1 MAVHPEEAPVNEMPE
16 LQLRGQPAAGIDG
29 RGLAAAIRGS
39 GRDLAIAL
47 SLANLCFLRVWSE
60 LLTYQRADTYLMRTP
75 PGPAAL
81 MAATTA
87 VLLMAGTLWALVVLA
102 RALLPKPWFRVA
114 QVAFLLFLALPLNA
128 VRSVLS
134 QHFTYLKSPLFE
146 LLGTRGVSIV
156 GISLAAVGL
165 GGALLFHRKLAPIA
179 ATVVAAFL
187 PLCAI
192 TFGQAVWK
200 SAHYDATRFANKP
213 LDALLPNAPGFP
225 RFVWILCDEWDYRL
239 TFVDP
244 NPTLALPEIAG
255 LRNEVLF
262 ADHALPPGPETPVSI
277 PGYFTGRLVQ
287 SVAYDGPRELQVTFR
302 GASAAVPWSAQPGI
316 FAGARAIGFNT
327 ALVDWFHPSCR
338 ILSGLTYCEWWEMAM
353 QHNSMGQTF
362 WRMVP
367 GETRSLAETTLFSVF
382 GQSLSALQ
390 QIDTYQAILKSG
402 LEVVNNPTYGF
413 SFVHL
418 PIPHAPHAYDRR
430 TGRFTLKN
438 APISGYVDSL
448 ALLDRTLGEIR
459 RSMMAAG
466 TWDRTTVL
474 FSSDH
479 GYREAE
485 VLDGKSDPRIPF
497 LLKLPSQKGG
507 IVYSRPFN
515 AILTKDLVLAV
526 LKGEVPDAASAVR
539 WLDRNR
545 SEVRAN

>member
-1 MAVHPEEAPVNEMPE
+1 MAEFDW
-16 LQLRGQPAAGIDG
+16 RGSPAAGIDG
-29 RGLAAAIRGS
+29 RRLVAAIRNS

-47 SLANLCFLRVWSE
+47 SLANICFLRVWSE
-60 LLTYQRADTYLMRTP
+60 LLTYRRADTYLMRTP

-102 RALLPKPWFRVA
+102 RILLPKPAFRVV
-114 QVAFLLFLALPLNA
+114 QVAFLLFLAVPLNA
-128 VRSVLS
+128 TRSVLS

-156 GISLAAVGL
+156 GISLAAAGL
-165 GGALLFHRKLAPIA
+165 AGALLFHRKLAPMA
-179 ATVVAAFL
+179 GTVVAAFL
-187 PLCAI
+187 PFCAL
-192 TFGQAVWK
+192 TFGQAFWK
-200 SAHYDATRFANKP
+200 AAHYDAVGFAAKP
-213 LDALLPNAPGFP
+213 LDSPLPNAKEFP
-225 RFVWILCDEWDYRL
+225 RFVWILCDEWDFRL

-244 NPTLALPEIAG
+244 NPTLKLPEIAR

-262 ADHALPPGPETPVSI
+262 ADNALPPGPETPVSI

-287 SVAYDGPRELQVTFR
+287 SVAYDGPRELQVMFR
-302 GASAAVPWSAQPGI
+302 GATLPVPWSAQPDI
-316 FAGARAIGFNT
+316 FSSAREIGFNT

-353 QHNSMGQTF
+353 QHNSMGRTF
-362 WRMVP
+362 GRMVP
-367 GETRSLAETTLFSVF
+367 GETRSLFETTLFSVF
-382 GQSLSALQ
+382 GQSLSVLQ
-390 QIDTYQAILKSG
+390 QIDTYRSILKSG
-402 LEVVNNPTYGF
+402 LAVANNVKYGF

-438 APISGYVDSL
+438 APIEGYVDSL
-448 ALLDRTLGEIR
+448 ALLDRTVGEIR
-459 RSMMAAG
+459 RSMMDAG
-466 TWDRTTVL
+466 TWDKSTVL

-497 LLKLPSQKGG
+497 LLKLPHQKEGM
-507 IVYSRPFN
+507 VYSRIFN

-526 LKGEVPDAASAVR
+526 LKGEVSDPASAVR

-545 SEVRAN
+545 SEVRVN